1 MSPELCLCS
10 KKSWT
15 VAFVS
20 HRLGLQ
26 ARDILR
32 SIFASLGGLNI
43 EETRTSSFPC
53 TSCNRRVDSL
63 PLILSVWAQNT
74 PGYNNKIPPQIM
86 TPDTFDDLP
95 CLPRKRARRST
106 TISIS
111 CAALRCS
118 STSFR
123 QPPSKQSSGHGRTG
137 LRSRTRFLFSTSCW
151 TQPRYSSRAIPTPFT
166 GEALEETHSSLS
178 HIVGP
183 ISLSRT
189 DPLSLPETP
198 SG

>member
-1 MSPELCLCS
+1 VHATSCQSMSPELCLCS

-63 PLILSVWAQNT
+63 PLIPSVWAQNT
-74 PGYNNKIPPQIM
+74 PGYNNKIPPQT
-86 TPDTFDDLP
+86 TPDTFDDWP
-95 CLPRKRARRST
+95 TKETSQKVYD
-106 TISIS
+106 ISIS

-123 QPPSKQSSGHGRTG
+123 QPPSKQSSGHGGTG
-137 LRSRTRFLFSTSCW
+137 LRSRTRFSFSNSCW
-151 TQPRYSSRAIPTPFT
+151 TQPRRSLFCAISSTSCSANRPKD
-166 GEALEETHSSLS
+166 AL
-178 HIVGP
+178 
-183 ISLSRT
+183 RT
-189 DPLSLPETP
+189 RCAWRELFSP
-198 SG
+198 

>member
-63 PLILSVWAQNT
+63 PLIPSVWAQNT

-95 CLPRKRARRST
+95 TKETSQKVYDNLDLMRGVEVFLNFISAASLEAILRARQNRVTKSN
-106 TISIS
+106 
-111 CAALRCS
+111 
-118 STSFR
+118 
-123 QPPSKQSSGHGRTG
+123 QV
-137 LRSRTRFLFSTSCW
+137 LFSNSCW
-151 TQPRYSSRAIPTPFT
+151 TQPRRSLFCAISSTSCSANRPKD
-166 GEALEETHSSLS
+166 AL
-178 HIVGP
+178 
-183 ISLSRT
+183 RT
-189 DPLSLPETP
+189 RCAWRELFSP
-198 SG
+198 